1 LLPGESLNRKRINE
15 EILGEADKI
24 GTDLIVL
31 GGKGYS
37 AFARMLLGSTAEQVV
52 RFAHCSVLVARHSY
66 NQGQLGSCT
75 ANGIAGAIQYDRMK
89 QNLKPDFTPSRLF
102 IYYNERVIEGTVKS
116 DSGAQIRDGIKVVAK
131 EGDCPETEWPY
142 VITKFINKPTA
153 QCYKD
158 ALKYK
163 AIQYQRVAQNVNQ
176 MKGCLASG
184 YPFVYGF
191 TVYESF
197 ESKSVAKTGVVPMPA
212 SGEKILGGHC
222 VLAVGYDDAQQR
234 FIARNSWGT
243 TWGLQG
249 YFTVPYAYLTDP
261 NLSSDFWTIRLIAA

>member
-1 LLPGESLNRKRINE
+1 
-15 EILGEADKI
+15 
-24 GTDLIVL
+24 
-31 GGKGYS
+31 
-37 AFARMLLGSTAEQVV
+37 
-52 RFAHCSVLVARHSY
+52 
-66 NQGQLGSCT
+66 
-75 ANGIAGAIQYDRMK
+75 MK

-116 DSGAQIRDGIKVVAK
+116 DSGAQIRDGIKVVTK

-142 VITKFINKPTA
+142 VITKFTNKPTA

-163 AIQYQRVAQNVNQ
+163 AVQYQRVAQNVNQ

-197 ESKSVAKTGVVPMPA
+197 ESKNVAKTGVVPMPA

-222 VLAVGYDDAQQR
+222 VLAVGYDDSQQR
-234 FIARNSWGT
+234 FLARNSWGT
-243 TWGLQG
+243 DWGLQG